1 MRALT
6 VLYDPSCEFC
16 RGARDWLA
24 AQPKRIPV
32 ALVAAG
38 SAEARER
45 YPELDHEGTLGR
57 LTEIDDQGNL
67 YEEEK
72 AWLTALWATRE
83 HHALA
88 SRLAAAPMLP
98 IARAASEWIGR
109 NRGDLGGL
117 ARRFAGQRQGCS
129 P

>member
-6 VLYDPSCEFC
+6 VLYDPRCDFC

-24 AQPKRIPV
+24 AEPKRIPV

-45 YPELDHEGTLGR
+45 YPEIDHEKTLGR
-57 LTEIDDQGNL
+57 LTAIDDQGNV

-72 AWLTALWATRE
+72 AWLTALWCTRE

-98 IARAASEWIGR
+98 VARAASEWIGR

-117 ARRFAGQRQGCS
+117 VRRFTTRQESCS
-129 P
+129 L

>member
-38 SAEARER
+38 SAEARAL
-45 YPELDHEGTLGR
+45 YPELDHDGTLGQ
-57 LTEIDDQGNL
+57 LTAVDDAGNV
-67 YEEEK
+67 YREEK

-88 SRLAAAPMLP
+88 SRLSSAPMLP
-98 IARAASEWIGR
+98 VARAASEWIGR

-117 ARRFAGQRQGCS
+117 IRRFHPAV
-129 P
+129 

>member
-38 SAEARER
+38 SVEAELLF
-45 YPELDHEGTLGR
+45 PDLDHEATLGQ
-57 LTEIDDQGNL
+57 LTAIDDAGNV
-67 YEEEK
+67 YRDEK
-72 AWLTALWATRE
+72 AWLTALWCTRDHHGMASSFAATP
-83 HHALA
+83 L
-88 SRLAAAPMLP
+88 LP
-98 IARAASEWIGR
+98 VARAASEWVGR
-109 NRGDLGGL
+109 NRGQLGVLGRRL
-117 ARRFAGQRQGCS
+117 AR
-129 P
+129 

>member
-38 SAEARER
+38 SVEAELLF
-45 YPELDHEGTLGR
+45 PDLDHATTLG
-57 LTEIDDQGNL
+57 Q
-67 YEEEK
+67 
-72 AWLTALWATRE
+72 LTAVDDE
-83 HHALA
+83 V
-88 SRLAAAPMLP
+88 
-98 IARAASEWIGR
+98 
-109 NRGDLGGL
+109 
-117 ARRFAGQRQGCS
+117 
-129 P
+129 